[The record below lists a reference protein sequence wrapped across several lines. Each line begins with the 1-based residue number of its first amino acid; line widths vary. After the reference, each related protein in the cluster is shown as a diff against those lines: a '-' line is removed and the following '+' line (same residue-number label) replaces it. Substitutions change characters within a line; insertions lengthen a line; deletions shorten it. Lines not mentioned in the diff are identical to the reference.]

1 MNDDRTITSRSNIIV
16 LDNYRPAIDGRDPPG
31 TSLDSE
37 DDEFPLREDLTPEE
51 DRAIIERMALL
62 EELEEGE
69 SPTHDHSD
77 EPIPPSPD
85 PRLKP

>member
-1 MNDDRTITSRSNIIV
+1 MNDDRTITSKSNIIV
-16 LDNYRPAIDGRDPPG
+16 LDNYRPAIDGRDSPS
-31 TSLDSE
+31 TSLDAE

-69 SPTHDHSD
+69 SPTNDHSD
-77 EPIPPSPD
+77 EPTPPSSD

>member
-16 LDNYRPAIDGRDPPG
+16 LDNYRPAIDGRDSLS
-31 TSLDSE
+31 TSLDAA

-62 EELEEGE
+62 EELEEDE
-69 SPTHDHSD
+69 SPTNDHSD
-77 EPIPPSPD
+77 EPAPSSPD
-85 PRLKP
+85 PKPKP